1 MTVLGEGE
9 LIEAP
14 HGIRTKHKNMLHP
27 LVVRNRIKVSNR
39 IGMGHHQG
47 LPRMS
52 AGHMI
57 KAPHSLGAGHRVKAS
72 RCWEINIGSRIPA
85 DWAMDFGS
93 GINSVKVLGM
103 GPQFPSDWV

>member
-14 HGIRTKHKNMLHP
+14 HGIRTEQRKMLHR

-57 KAPHSLGAGHRVKAS
+57 KASHSLGA
-72 RCWEINIGSRIPA
+72 
-85 DWAMDFGS
+85 
-93 GINSVKVLGM
+93 
-103 GPQFPSDWV
+103 